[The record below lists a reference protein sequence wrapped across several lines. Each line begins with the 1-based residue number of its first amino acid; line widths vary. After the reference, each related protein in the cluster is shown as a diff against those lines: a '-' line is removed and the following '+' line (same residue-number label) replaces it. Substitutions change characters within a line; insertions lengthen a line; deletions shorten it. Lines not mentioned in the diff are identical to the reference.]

1 MPGESIKTAAVDAS
15 FILAYLLP
23 DEKTPD
29 KEIFARHNAGEIQFI
44 STYLLP
50 FEVLN
55 SLKFC
60 FKQKRLSQFLA
71 KGLMEK
77 FFDLEIELLPVEFAD
92 VFKLAEKKNLTVY
105 DASYLWLAKN
115 KKVKLQ
121 TLDKQLKKIAA

>member
-1 MPGESIKTAAVDAS
+1 MPGESIKTVAVDAS

-29 KEIFARHNAGEIQFI
+29 EKLFAQHNDGEIQSI

-55 SLKFC
+55 SLKC
-60 FKQKRLSQFLA
+60 AFKQKRISKFLA
-71 KGLMEK
+71 NGLSRK
-77 FFDLEIELLPVEFAD
+77 FFELEIELLPVEFAE

-105 DASYLWLAKN
+105 DAGYLWLAKN
-115 KKVKLQ
+115 KKIKLQ
-121 TLDKQLKKIAA
+121 TLDKQLKKIAS